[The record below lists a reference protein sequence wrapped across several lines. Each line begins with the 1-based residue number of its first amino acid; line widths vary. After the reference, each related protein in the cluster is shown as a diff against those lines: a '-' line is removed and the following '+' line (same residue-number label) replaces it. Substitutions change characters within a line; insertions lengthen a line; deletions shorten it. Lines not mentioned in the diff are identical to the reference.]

1 MTRLTMAVAGDP
13 LTFRPVTSSVVRT
26 SKDGA
31 VDVVI
36 MLVGTDY
43 NIKMDGILQ
52 EDSSGDIEPSTQDI
66 DVNNGFLEIK
76 AEQFTAGVTIANLI
90 GTFASFMY
98 FYPGTIIKGHLKL
111 DETSHGVP
119 VPELRGEYHFKDLL
133 SSDEL
138 LFRLIRNENELTFEA
153 VEIVDAV
160 ENILFTVALAG
171 GIDEYFFEF
180 RFLKDGKSKLLRI
193 DNYKTSTQTKVR
205 VWIGDLKAK
214 VGECNVSAHLHNI
227 EEVLHTMSSDFI
239 FIDYPL
245 VFLKYDRT
253 DTQRLIGRIRMYDD
267 LNDPVEANWR
277 EIRSRD
283 YKFTGNRVIENGMIR
298 IIIKTVDPVIEIWG
312 WNYENA
318 SPSWELALTFIP
330 DTDLDISS
338 LRVQNLVFE
347 YFSFEQLK
355 CQVNFG
361 TSIYSFIMSRGDP
374 YITML
379 NTSKKKFK
387 IQSAKDRF
395 VGDFKFQHNGY
406 TLKNTDESG
415 NPDTLK
421 ATGTATCVSVIATDT
436 ITVNGLVYTAVAGAK
451 ANNTEFSVDTGDNEC
466 ATDLAD
472 SLTNDTRIGT
482 DDADIR
488 AKGVAASNVVTIT
501 AEAGGTSGNSIT
513 LSQTGGTITLSGA
526 NLTGGAATG
535 GTGVE
540 TLTSFSMHDNWFG
553 FYNTG
558 ALDETVGWM
567 SNIIKPTTIQ
577 IDDLTTKLE
586 YEFTY
591 GVAGGIYA
599 LGVMPSFPS
608 SLVGDIPFPFV
619 VGSQDKY
626 VKWRA
631 NEAVL
636 AFREAESIK
645 RR

>member
-1 MTRLTMAVAGDP
+1 MTRLTMATAGDP
-13 LTFRPVTSSVVRT
+13 LTFRPVTSSIVRT

-31 VDVVI
+31 VDVII

-52 EDSSGDIEPSTQDI
+52 EDATGDIEPSTQDI
-66 DVNNGFLEIK
+66 DVNNGFLELK
-76 AEQFTAGVTIANLI
+76 AEQKTAGITVANLI
-90 GTFASFMY
+90 GTFSSFMY
-98 FYPGTIIKGHLKL
+98 FYPGTIVKGHLKL
-111 DETSHGVP
+111 DETSHATP
-119 VPELRGEYHFKDLL
+119 VPELEAHYHFKDLL
-133 SSDEL
+133 SKDEL
-138 LFRLIRNENELTFEA
+138 FFRLIRKENELTFEA

-160 ENILFTVALAG
+160 ENIIFTVVLASMV
-171 GIDEYFFEF
+171 DEYFFEF
-180 RFLKDGKSKLLRI
+180 RFLKDGKSKLFRI
-193 DNYKTSTQTKVR
+193 DNWKTSTQTKVR
-205 VWIGDLKAK
+205 VWIGSLKAK
-214 VGECNVSAHLHNI
+214 LGECNVSAHLHNI
-227 EEVLHTMSSDFI
+227 EETLHTMSSDFL

-253 DTQRLIGRIRMYDD
+253 DAQRLIGRIRMYDD

-283 YKFTGNRVIENGMIR
+283 YKFEGNRIIENGMIR

-318 SPSWELALTFIP
+318 LPSWELAMTFIP
-330 DTDLDISS
+330 DTDADISS
-338 LRVQNLVFE
+338 LKVQNLVFE

-355 CQVNFG
+355 CHVNFG
-361 TSIYSFIMSRGDP
+361 TTIYSFIMSRGDP

-379 NTSKKKFK
+379 NTGKTKFK

-395 VGDFKFQHNGY
+395 VGDFKDQHNGY

-415 NPDTLK
+415 SPITKK
-421 ATGTATCVSVIATDT
+421 ATGTATCVSCVAGNTFT
-436 ITVNGLVYTAVAGAK
+436 INGVVYTGVTGAK
-451 ANNTEFSVDTGDNEC
+451 ADNTEFSVDTGDNET

-472 SLTNDTRIGT
+472 SINNDLRVGT
-482 DDADIR
+482 DDVDITID
-488 AKGVAASNVVTIT
+488 ATVVSNVIT
-501 AEAGGTSGNSIT
+501 LEAAAGGTSGNSIT
-513 LSQTGGTITLSGA
+513 MSENSTTITLSGA
-526 NLTGGAATG
+526 NLTGGASTG
-535 GTGVE
+535 GTGIE
-540 TLTSFSMHDNWFG
+540 TVSNFLMHDNWFG

-567 SNIIKPTTIQ
+567 SNIIKPTSIQ

-586 YEFTY
+586 YDFTY
-591 GVAGGIYA
+591 SVAGGIYA

-608 SLVGDIPFPFV
+608 SLVGGIPFPFV
-619 VGSQDKY
+619 VASQDKY

-636 AFREAESIK
+636 VFREAESVK